1 MIEIIKTSNGEKA
14 DELRER
20 IVELINEYSNV
31 LTGYELIGVIDTIK
45 QDCHISIQE
54 GANEE

>member
-14 DELRER
+14 DELRDR
-20 IVELINEYSNV
+20 IIKLINEYTNV

-45 QDCHISIQE
+45 QDCHISIQKGE
-54 GANEE
+54 N